1 NYFGEMAEAVEQSGG
16 HYSNF
21 TGDGLM
27 ALFGLEGSSDAGA
40 RAALTCALS
49 MLEKLDNLNEQL
61 ADELS
66 EPLAMGIG
74 IHTGEAI
81 VGRMGPPK
89 TPILSAIGD
98 SVNTTARLE
107 STTKELGVP
116 LVVSV
121 ETLHAAAIRTSMP
134 LEEVSLRGRAG
145 TMAVA
150 ALDKASLRRILI

>member
-1 NYFGEMAEAVEQSGG
+1 LTHSLPFARPFGSPI
-16 HYSNF
+16 Y
-21 TGDGLM
+21 L
-27 ALFGLEGSSDAGA
+27 A
-40 RAALTCALS
+40 RF
-49 MLEKLDNLNEQL
+49 
-61 ADELS
+61 
-66 EPLAMGIG
+66 PIGVG

-121 ETLHAAAIRTSMP
+121 ETLRAARIPPSMP

-150 ALDKASLRRILI
+150 ALDEASLRRILI